1 MTYTLDDINIKL
13 FKLSSGEEII
23 SLISSTSGNNVI
35 ELESPLLLHR
45 KVTVTNHSFA
55 FSDWMALS
63 NEKSKVALNPMH
75 VISSADVDDEIKD
88 RYIRMC
94 LSMRKQEEHDMDD
107 EYEYDDSKLEEY
119 MEKIFRKETI
129 H

>member
-1 MTYTLDDINIKL
+1 
-13 FKLSSGEEII
+13 
-23 SLISSTSGNNVI
+23 
-35 ELESPLLLHR
+35 
-45 KVTVTNHSFA
+45 
-55 FSDWMALS
+55 
-63 NEKSKVALNPMH
+63 MH

-94 LSMRKQEEHDMDD
+94 LQMRKDDEREIED

-119 MEKIFRKETI
+119 MEKIFRKQTI

>member
-23 SLISSTSGNNVI
+23 SLISSVPNDNVI

-63 NEKSKVALNPMH
+63 KERGRVSLNPMH

-94 LSMRKQEEHDMDD
+94 LQMRKDDEKEIED

-119 MEKIFRKETI
+119 MEKIFRKQTI